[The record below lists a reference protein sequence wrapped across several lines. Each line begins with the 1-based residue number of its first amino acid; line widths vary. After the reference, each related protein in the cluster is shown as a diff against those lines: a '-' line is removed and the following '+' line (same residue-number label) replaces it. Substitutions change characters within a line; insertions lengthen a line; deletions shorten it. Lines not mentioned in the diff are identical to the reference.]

1 MEILVNQQTRCVY
14 FKISGRSTGGTSKM
28 EHITESINLYRQ
40 HFNTP
45 GYVSI
50 QIQLEDGLINPM
62 TAKNII
68 SGYKRAAYKMELLT
82 RMNGGNITV
91 DLGFIRL

>member
-1 MEILVNQQTRCVY
+1 MEILVNTQARNVY

-28 EHITESINLYRQ
+28 EHLTEAINVYRH
-40 HFNTP
+40 HFNTK

-68 SGYKRAAYKMELLT
+68 TGYKRAAYKMELLN
-82 RMNGGNITV
+82 RMNGGNITI
-91 DLGFIRL
+91 DLGFVRL